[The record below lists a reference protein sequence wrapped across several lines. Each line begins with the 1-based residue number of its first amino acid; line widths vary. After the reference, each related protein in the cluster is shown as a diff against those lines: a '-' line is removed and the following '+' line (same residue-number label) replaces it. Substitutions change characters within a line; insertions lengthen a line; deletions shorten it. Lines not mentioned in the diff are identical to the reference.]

1 MNKDKL
7 SEEATIKLDEID
19 KYIKG
24 IVDGT
29 KETAIEVVEEAIGFM
44 HSMLIATKGEDKNE

>member
-1 MNKDKL
+1 MNRDKL
-7 SEEATIKLDEID
+7 SKEATTKLDEID

-29 KETAIEVVEEAIGFM
+29 KESAIEVVEEAIGFM
-44 HSMLIATKGEDKNE
+44 HDMLINAKGEK